1 MSRKWNKGSW
11 SELYVV
17 GSLLASGGAFAGDG
31 MQRALKNSFLHVL
44 RVVLEGPT
52 PDESDEYLYRGEL
65 ITHTRP
71 FRVRRE
77 IRAEQLRAALFGL
90 LEDLRARQH
99 GDFPSESGE
108 KLLELLG
115 RSSPAASSSKKIY
128 DLLLELYYPD
138 QGEYGSLTGFSIKSQ
153 VGQPSTLLNA
163 SGSTN
168 IIYHLS
174 PQPIDGPSI
183 MEAFNSAR
191 SFREAFQVLSTRGI
205 DAVYAGYQ
213 PSPRK
218 LHSQFEQNLT
228 LIDSQMPSIV
238 ARITKAYYQN
248 SVSSLVQLLDTSFP
262 VGSVGADAIKFK
274 VGEFAGAVAMGL
286 RPNDVWRGDTNRF
299 KGFALLRESGE
310 VLLYDISNIIELRE
324 YLVHNLKLETP
335 SLTRHK
341 FGKVYFDNA
350 DGVYKLKLNLQ
361 LRFIT

>member
-17 GSLLASGGAFAGDG
+17 GSLLAAGGAFAGDG
-31 MQRALKNSFLHVL
+31 MQRALRNRFLHVL
-44 RVVLEGPT
+44 RVVLEGPN
-52 PDESDEYLYRGEL
+52 PDESDEYLYQGEL

-71 FRVRRE
+71 FRARRD
-77 IRAEQLRAALFGL
+77 IRAEELRVALSGL
-90 LEDLRARQH
+90 LQDLRARQH

-115 RSSPAASSSKKIY
+115 RTSPAASSSKRIY

-168 IIYHLS
+168 IVYRLS
-174 PQPIDGPSI
+174 PQPSDGESI
-183 MEAFNSAR
+183 MESFNSAR
-191 SFREAFQVLSTRGI
+191 SFREAFLVLRTQGI

-213 PSPRK
+213 PSPRR
-218 LHSQFEQNLT
+218 LDSQFEQNLT

-248 SVSSLVQLLDTSFP
+248 SESSLAQLLDLSFP
-262 VGSVGADAIKFK
+262 KGSVGAEAVRFK

-299 KGFALLRESGE
+299 KGFAVLQESGE

-324 YLVHNLKLETP
+324 YLLHNLKLETP
-335 SLTRHK
+335 SPTRHK
-341 FGKVYFDNA
+341 FGKIYYDNA
-350 DGVYKLKLNLQ
+350 DGYYKLKLNLQ
-361 LRFIT
+361 LRFIS